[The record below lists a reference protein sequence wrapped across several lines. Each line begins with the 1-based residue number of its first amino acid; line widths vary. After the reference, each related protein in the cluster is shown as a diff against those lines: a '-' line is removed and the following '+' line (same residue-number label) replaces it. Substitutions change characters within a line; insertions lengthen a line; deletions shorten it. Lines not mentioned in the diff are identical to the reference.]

1 MTPQQI
7 ALVQQSFSKVAPISE
22 AAAVLFYDRLFDV
35 APSVRAMF
43 PEDMTEQ
50 RKKLMGMLAA
60 VVSGLSNLETILPAA
75 SALAKRH
82 VAYGAKAEHYPVV
95 GATLL
100 WTLEKGL
107 GEAWTPE
114 LATAWT
120 DAYGVLSGY
129 MISKPT
135 ARRRRPPNRRC
146 LVSEPLVI
154 VGNGMAAA
162 RLVDELAKTALGR
175 YAVAVIG
182 EEPRLAYNRVLLSS
196 VLAGE
201 TGSHEIELRPADW
214 WRHRGV
220 TVRYGYRV
228 TEIDT
233 GRRELKIAGE
243 ESMEYSKLV
252 LATGSTPLRLNVPG
266 ADLAGV
272 HTFRDTRDVDL
283 LLTLAA
289 AKKRVVVV
297 GGGLLGLEA
306 AYGLAKAGAPVTL
319 LHLMDRLM
327 ERQLDGPAAD
337 LLKTL
342 VERKGIRIL
351 LNASTARI
359 HGERHVE
366 AVELADGSR
375 IEADAVIFA
384 AGIRPNIAL
393 AKEAGIAVNRG
404 IVVNDEM
411 QTASPDIY
419 ALGECAEHRGT
430 CYGLVEPAYEQA
442 RVLARHLGG
451 RPAAYQGSVVSTN
464 LKVSGVS
471 VFSAGD
477 FMGGEGSESLVLT
490 DRRRGTYKKLVIADG
505 CLTGAVLIGDTAD
518 ALWYLELIRTR
529 EKIAGIRA
537 DMMFG
542 RALALPSKAA

>member
-1 MTPQQI
+1 M
-7 ALVQQSFSKVAPISE
+7 
-22 AAAVLFYDRLFDV
+22 
-35 APSVRAMF
+35 
-43 PEDMTEQ
+43 
-50 RKKLMGMLAA
+50 
-60 VVSGLSNLETILPAA
+60 
-75 SALAKRH
+75 
-82 VAYGAKAEHYPVV
+82 
-95 GATLL
+95 
-100 WTLEKGL
+100 
-107 GEAWTPE
+107 
-114 LATAWT
+114 
-120 DAYGVLSGY
+120 
-129 MISKPT
+129 
-135 ARRRRPPNRRC
+135 
-146 LVSEPLVI
+146 SEPLVI

-162 RLVDELAKTALGR
+162 RLVDELAKTSLGR

-182 EEPRLAYNRVLLSS
+182 EEPRLAYNRVLLSF

-233 GRRELKIAGE
+233 GRRELKIEGE

-351 LNASTARI
+351 LNASTKCI
-359 HGERHVE
+359 HGDGHVE

-384 AGIRPNIAL
+384 AGIKPNIAL
-393 AKEAGIAVNRG
+393 AKDAGIAVNRG
-404 IVVNDEM
+404 IVVNDVM
-411 QTASPDIY
+411 QTVSPDIF

-442 RVLARHLGG
+442 RVLARHLAG

-464 LKVSGVS
+464 LKVSGVR

-477 FMGGEGSESLVLT
+477 FMGGEGSGNLVLS

-505 CLTGAVLIGDTAD
+505 RLTGAVLIGDTVD
-518 ALWYLELIRTR
+518 ALWYLELIRNR
-529 EKIAGIRA
+529 DKVAAIRT

-542 RALALPSKAA
+542 RALARPSKAA